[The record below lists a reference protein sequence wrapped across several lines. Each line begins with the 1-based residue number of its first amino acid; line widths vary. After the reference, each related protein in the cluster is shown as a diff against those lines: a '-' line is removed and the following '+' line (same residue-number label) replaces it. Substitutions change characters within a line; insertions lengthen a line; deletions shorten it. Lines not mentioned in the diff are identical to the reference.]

1 MDDFT
6 RPVSAISNEFKRYI
20 NLRINHLGLA
30 LNKKLAE
37 FMSHIITTLVFAAV
51 FLMIILMLS
60 FAFVFWYGSNAGT
73 YYHGFLIISLV
84 YMIIG
89 LIIYYFRDPL
99 FMNPIIRKLNSKRL
113 ELNDGIEDKSITIN
127 SKEDVEKYLEI
138 MYLQIEQSELLMH
151 KYMSDL
157 GEAFK
162 PSNILNSL
170 IAYTLTSSNLM
181 MAGTLLLLKFLRKRR
196 RR

>member
-6 RPVSAISNEFKRYI
+6 QPVSAISNEFKRYI

-30 LNKKLAE
+30 LNKKLAD

-89 LIIYYFRDPL
+89 LIVYYFRDPL
-99 FMNPIIRKLNSKRL
+99 FMNPIIKKLYSKRF
-113 ELNDGIEDKSITIN
+113 ELNDGLEDKSITIN
-127 SKEDVEKYLEI
+127 SKKDVEKFLEI
-138 MYLQIEQSELLMH
+138 MDLQIEQSELLMNKH
-151 KYMSDL
+151 MQDL

-170 IAYTLTSSNLM
+170 ITYTLTSSNLM
-181 MAGTLLLLKFLRKRR
+181 MGGALLLLKILRKRR